1 MALGKLYALCK
12 LSPSVITFIRQSILH
27 AFDEEDLE
35 CLEQKN
41 FRAVERGTERGR
53 LLPGGGGGTPLRD
66 PNGDVRPDR
75 VWFSGCFVLNGVS
88 ISSLSV
94 LNRVSL
100 HELMA

>member
-41 FRAVERGTERGR
+41 FRAVEQGTERGQ
-53 LLPGGGGGTPLRD
+53 LLSCVTHIL
-66 PNGDVRPDR
+66 VR
-75 VWFSGCFVLNGVS
+75 VL
-88 ISSLSV
+88 
-94 LNRVSL
+94 
-100 HELMA
+100 HMP

>member
-12 LSPSVITFIRQSILH
+12 LSPSVITFIRQSIIH

-53 LLPGGGGGTPLRD
+53 LLSCVTHIL
-66 PNGDVRPDR
+66 VR
-75 VWFSGCFVLNGVS
+75 VLHMS
-88 ISSLSV
+88 
-94 LNRVSL
+94 
-100 HELMA
+100 